1 MLWWPILV
9 LALPAIAI
17 LIDGVA
23 GVRARDIVYTPGN
36 ASQSSFRVL
45 VPIWGNVRYLTNVDA
60 ALAQYGSRVTLC
72 TTGDES
78 QEFYQALDRIAGQHG
93 FAVFRDIPRGAKQG
107 KGRSTGG
114 TTRDRLICNVLAAGD
129 IDETYVVP
137 LDADSVPD
145 GSLAVPVGEL
155 ARRGLDVASVRIMPA
170 NRTESILT
178 RLQWLEYRLA
188 MQIKFLCP
196 WMLSGACHIART
208 EVLADVMSRHSL
220 FFQGNDVETGLLAE
234 RLGYNVGFIPFCIDT
249 DVPAKFLPW
258 LRQRLAWAGGQ
269 FRLFIVNIWYVRWHP
284 FMWIYGGGVTY
295 IALALRYQSFGHSNW
310 RVSATITGYLLLV
323 LFLYGRTGAGA
334 WWVLAMPF
342 YVLVQSFIIIP
353 LGSVW
358 YVKMA
363 IPARNAGFITT
374 RKSKDAL
381 AADRRRRPQA
391 SGQVAS

>member
-1 MLWWPILV
+1 MMWWPILV

-23 GVRARDIVYTPGN
+23 GVRARDFIYTPGN

-45 VPIWGNVRYLTNVDA
+45 VPIWGNVRYLTNVDT
-60 ALAQYGSRVTLC
+60 ALAQYGHRVTLC

-78 QEFYQALDRIAGQHG
+78 EEFYQALNRIAAQHG
-93 FAVFRDIPRGAKQG
+93 FVVFRDIPRGAKQG

-129 IDETYVVP
+129 IEEPYVVP
-137 LDADSVPD
+137 LDADSVPG
-145 GSLAVPVGEL
+145 GSLAAPVGEL
-155 ARRGLDVASVRIMPA
+155 VRRGLDVASVRIMPG

-208 EVLADVMSRHSL
+208 QALADVMSRHSL

-234 RLGYNVGFIPFCIDT
+234 RLGYHVGFIPFCIDT
-249 DVPAKFLPW
+249 DVPATFMPW
-258 LRQRLAWAGGQ
+258 LKQRLAWAGGQ
-269 FRLFIVNIWYVRWHP
+269 FRLFIVNIRYVRWHP

-310 RVSATITGYLLLV
+310 RISATATGYLLLV
-323 LFLYGRTGAGA
+323 LFLYARTGAGA
-334 WWVLAMPF
+334 WWVLLMPF

-353 LGSVW
+353 LGAVW
-358 YVKMA
+358 YFKMA
-363 IPARNAGFITT
+363 IPARNAGFITA
-374 RKSKDAL
+374 RKTKDAL
-381 AADRRRRPQA
+381 TSEWQQRQLK
-391 SGQVAS
+391 SGKVAS

>member
-1 MLWWPILV
+1 MIWWPILV
-9 LALPAIAI
+9 LALPAFAI

-23 GVRARDIVYTPGN
+23 GVRARDIVYTPGSGSH
-36 ASQSSFRVL
+36 AAFRVL

-60 ALAQYGSRVTLC
+60 ALAPYGDRVTLC

-78 QEFYQALDRIAGQHG
+78 DEFYQALNRIAARHG
-93 FAVFRDIPRGAKQG
+93 FAVFVDAPRGAKRG
-107 KGRSTGG
+107 SGRSTGG
-114 TTRDRLICNVLAAGD
+114 TTRDRLICHVLVAGD
-129 IDETYVVP
+129 IREPYVVP

-155 ARRGLDVASVRIMPA
+155 VRRGLDVASVRVMPA
-170 NRTESILT
+170 NRTESVLT

-208 EVLADVMSRHSL
+208 QVLADVMSRHSL

-234 RLGYNVGFIPFCIDT
+234 RLGYRVGFIPFCIDT
-249 DVPAKFLPW
+249 DVPATVRPW

-269 FRLFIVNIWYVRWHP
+269 FRLFIVNIRYIRWHP
-284 FMWIYGGGVTY
+284 FMWLYGGGVTY

-310 RVSATITGYLLLV
+310 RVSATATGYLLLV
-323 LFLYGRTGAGA
+323 LFLYARSGAGA
-334 WWVLAMPF
+334 WWVLLMPF
-342 YVLVQSFIIIP
+342 YVLVQSFVIVP
-353 LGSVW
+353 LGAVW

-363 IPARNAGFITT
+363 IPARNAGLIST
-374 RKSKDAL
+374 RKTKDAL
-381 AADRRRRPQA
+381 ATEWRQRQHRHRK
-391 SGQVAS
+391 VAS